1 MPNPMIFQH
10 LANTVLV
17 LHAAFVMFVI
27 IGLLLIV
34 IGGVLKWAWVRN
46 RWFRWLHLAAIG
58 YVVAESWLGVDCPLT
73 TLELWLRQQAGQVAY
88 NGDFIAFWLRKI
100 LFFQAPPWVFTACY
114 TAFAVLVLASWLFFP
129 PRSSKPTCA
138 APS

>member
-1 MPNPMIFQH
+1 MIFQL

-27 IGLLLIV
+27 AGLLLIV
-34 IGGVLKWAWVRN
+34 TGGVLKWAWVRN
-46 RWFRWLHLAAIG
+46 WWFRLSHLAAIG

-73 TLELWLRQQAGQVAY
+73 TLELWLRQQVGQVAY

-114 TAFAVLVLASWLFFP
+114 TTFATLVLASWLFFP
-129 PRSSKPTCA
+129 PRSSKPTSA